1 MIPITFRPKYMC
13 LDIRSCLF
21 KLSSG
26 LNQLISSVYDLQPIC
41 VCYIS
46 IILAVNGVV
55 SMAQLFLLICVDFD
69 VVTLSVYNLLFC

>member
-46 IILAVNGVV
+46 IILAVNDHLV
-55 SMAQLFLLICVDFD
+55 LFQWHSC
-69 VVTLSVYNLLFC
+69 SY